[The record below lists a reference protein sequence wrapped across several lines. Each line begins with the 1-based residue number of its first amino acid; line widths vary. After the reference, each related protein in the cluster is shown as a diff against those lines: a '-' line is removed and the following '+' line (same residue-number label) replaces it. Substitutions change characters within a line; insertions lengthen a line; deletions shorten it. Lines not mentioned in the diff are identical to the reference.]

1 MQKSSKV
8 KQIVQQI
15 LPVAIFLPI
24 GFLGGYLMGR
34 SFVRFSASLSGM
46 PDVLILLSL
55 LLFLFLAVFLQII
68 LHETGHLVCGLLT
81 GYRFSSFRIGS
92 WMLIKESGRLRLKT
106 LSIAGTGGQCLLLPP
121 EWSEGKSPYVLY
133 HMGGALMNFLTG
145 VLFLLLYL
153 YCPAHALVS
162 ALFGALAITG
172 FAIGI
177 MNAVPLRLALLDND
191 GNTLHLLRKDPQAVF
206 AFYRM
211 LEINGQIA
219 NGLRLKDM
227 PEDWFTTPAAAD
239 KQNSMIA
246 TIEVYR
252 CNRLLDQQQFM
263 QAAASIRALLGSDA
277 AIAGIHRNLL
287 KCDLAYCA
295 MMQSD
300 FASAQSELDDQQR
313 KFMQSMKN
321 FPSVL
326 RTQYAEALLQDHD
339 ATKAEEI
346 FARFERIAKKY
357 PYPADIESERELMR
371 AAEAQSAHH

>member
-55 LLFLFLAVFLQII
+55 LLLLFLAVFLQII

-172 FAIGI
+172 FAVGI

-326 RTQYAEALLQDHD
+326 RTQYTEALLQDHD

>member
-1 MQKSSKV
+1 
-8 KQIVQQI
+8 
-15 LPVAIFLPI
+15 
-24 GFLGGYLMGR
+24 MGR

-55 LLFLFLAVFLQII
+55 LLLLFLAVFLQII

-172 FAIGI
+172 FAVGI

-326 RTQYAEALLQDHD
+326 RTQYTEALLQDHD